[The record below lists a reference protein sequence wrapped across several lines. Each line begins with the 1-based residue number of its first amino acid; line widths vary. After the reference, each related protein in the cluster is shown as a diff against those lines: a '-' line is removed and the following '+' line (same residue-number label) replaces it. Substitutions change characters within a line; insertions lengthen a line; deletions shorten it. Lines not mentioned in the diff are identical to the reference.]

1 MLNSNENTEFEN
13 PIIETNYSLQIRYR
27 NYMKKNRDI
36 LVFDLGNKV
45 SIYNHYISE
54 KTNIE
59 HWMAKDFLNNHL
71 TKITNAYKQFDVRII
86 EGLNLIDIPNTF
98 NYDRNFNKCIET
110 SSYKELKP
118 ERWIEL
124 DLLKNQLS
132 FLKSESLL
140 GFLLIRAP
148 IIIDKRDGDILLNEF
163 NKNT

>member
-1 MLNSNENTEFEN
+1 MSNWVFVETYHNWQQDKEHNFRYLGLREKTLNSRD
-13 PIIETNYSLQIRYR
+13 L
-27 NYMKKNRDI
+27 KKK
-36 LVFDLGNKV
+36 DL
-45 SIYNHYISE
+45 IFMYISR
-54 KTNIE
+54 
-59 HWMAKDFLNNHL
+59 
-71 TKITNAYKQFDVRII
+71 YKKFSDVRII
-86 EGLNLIDIPNTF
+86 EDLNLIDIPNTF
-98 NYDRNFNKCIET
+98 NYDRKFNKCIKT

-118 ERWIEL
+118 EKWIEL